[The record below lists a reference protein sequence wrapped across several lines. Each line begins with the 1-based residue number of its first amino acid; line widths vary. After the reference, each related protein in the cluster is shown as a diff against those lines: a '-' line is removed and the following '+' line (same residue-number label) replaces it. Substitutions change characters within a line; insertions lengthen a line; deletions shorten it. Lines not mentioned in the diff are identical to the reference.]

1 MSPFSAP
8 VTPLT
13 HLSSALLNLC
23 ASFLFKL
30 LLHFASTGGHIS
42 VFHQLLIALLLTV
55 KKQRQREK
63 MMEKN
68 VVLVCLA
75 VGFLGVLA
83 AALGFAAEATRIKV
97 MTDEF
102 CIMRGLFL
110 VLGFLE
116 MGLF

>member
-1 MSPFSAP
+1 
-8 VTPLT
+8 
-13 HLSSALLNLC
+13 
-23 ASFLFKL
+23 
-30 LLHFASTGGHIS
+30 
-42 VFHQLLIALLLTV
+42 
-55 KKQRQREK
+55 
-63 MMEKN
+63 MEKN
-68 VVLVCLA
+68 VVLVCLS

-97 MTDEF
+97 MTDDY